1 MMRVLLLAAP
11 AGLLALTPAAAARE
25 PKQTAVSAP
34 VQRLLACRS
43 VVDPTA
49 RVQCFDRE
57 ALAVDQAIRQSQ
69 LVVIDRAAANA
80 TRRSLFGF
88 GTPNL
93 GNLFG
98 NDQDQVKEIQ
108 SIVARATYRGLADG
122 WTITLADGSVWA
134 QSDDSPIALAPRKG
148 DKIVVRR
155 GALGSYS
162 LSVSGQ
168 PGVKVRRIG

>member
-1 MMRVLLLAAP
+1 MTRFLLLAAP
-11 AGLLALTPAAAARE
+11 VGLLALTPAVARE
-25 PKQTAVSAP
+25 ARQPAMSSQ
-34 VQRLLACRS
+34 VQRLLACRPIA
-43 VVDPTA
+43 DPA
-49 RVQCFDRE
+49 LRVQCFDRE
-57 ALAVDQAIRQSQ
+57 ALAFDGAIQRKQ
-69 LVVIDRAAANA
+69 LVVIDRATANA
-80 TRRSLFGF
+80 ARRSLFGF
-88 GTPNL
+88 GTPSL

-108 SIVARATYRGLADG
+108 SNVARATYRGVAEG

-148 DKIVVRR
+148 DKVVVRR
-155 GALGSYS
+155 GTLGSYG

>member
-1 MMRVLLLAAP
+1 MMRILLFAALA
-11 AGLLALTPAAAARE
+11 GTLTPAAARASE
-25 PKQTAVSAP
+25 QTAVSP
-34 VQRLLACRS
+34 QLQRMLACRS
-43 VVDPTA
+43 IADPTS

-57 ALAVDQAIRQSQ
+57 ALAVSEAVQRKQ
-69 LVVIDRAAANA
+69 LVVVDRATANA

-88 GTPNL
+88 AVPNL

-98 NDQDQVKEIQ
+98 NEQDQMKEIQ
-108 SIVARATYRGLADG
+108 STVASATYRGVVGG

-134 QSDDSPIALAPRKG
+134 QSDDSPVALAPRKG
-148 DKIVVRR
+148 DRILVRR

>member
-1 MMRVLLLAAP
+1 M
-11 AGLLALTPAAAARE
+11 
-25 PKQTAVSAP
+25 SAQ

-43 VVDPTA
+43 IADPA
-49 RVQCFDRE
+49 PRVLCFDRE
-57 ALAVDQAIRQSQ
+57 ALAVDEAIQRKQ
-69 LVVIDRAAANA
+69 LVVVDRATANA

-88 GTPNL
+88 GAPNL

-98 NDQDQVKEIQ
+98 NEQNQVREIQ
-108 SIVARATYRGLADG
+108 STVARATYRGLAHG

-134 QSDDSPIALAPRKG
+134 QTDDSPLALAPRKG
-148 DKIVVRR
+148 DKILVQR
-155 GALGSYS
+155 GVLGSYN